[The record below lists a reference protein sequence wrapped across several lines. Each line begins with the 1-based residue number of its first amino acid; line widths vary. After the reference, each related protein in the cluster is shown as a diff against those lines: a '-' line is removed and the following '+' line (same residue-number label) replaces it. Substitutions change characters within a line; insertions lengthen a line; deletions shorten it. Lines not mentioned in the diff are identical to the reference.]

1 MQTQDA
7 TVQLWLMLVLNVL
20 LLEYLKEKGRK
31 EVLLSRRVYRE
42 VRAIFREC
50 VFTAVKLRHLGTV
63 TKVQPKHSC
72 RLCEL

>member
-1 MQTQDA
+1 MKPVIHLSKT
-7 TVQLWLMLVLNVL
+7 
-20 LLEYLKEKGRK
+20 EKKRKKREKEKGRK

-42 VRAIFREC
+42 VRAIFKEY